1 MSTPDAPS
9 DDALSGLAPAK
20 INLLLHVGPVR
31 ADGYHPL
38 VSLAAF
44 ADVGDRV
51 AVRRAEALSL
61 TVEGPFAAGLEADGD
76 NLIIKA
82 LLALGE
88 AAGIGA
94 PPVAVTLDKRLP
106 IAAGLGGGSADAGAA
121 LRLTARLLALD
132 MPEAEL
138 ERLALAAGADGPMCL
153 RARPAWASGVGEA
166 LEDEPRLPALHGVL
180 LNPGLPSPTGAVYRA
195 YDAAPAAGADR
206 PTPPDDWSVASV
218 IDWLSAQRNDLEAPA
233 LSVTPGIAEA
243 LAAMRAAPG
252 CRLTRM
258 SGSGATVFGLFD
270 DRAAAIEAAFALD
283 RPGWWSRPA
292 VLGAPDIEPRSVI

>member
-1 MSTPDAPS
+1 MSTQ
-9 DDALSGLAPAK
+9 DALSGLAPAK

-31 ADGYHPL
+31 PDGYHPL

-51 AVRRAEALSL
+51 TVRRAEALSL
-61 TVEGPFAAGLEADGD
+61 EVEGPFASGLGADGD

-82 LLALGE
+82 LLALGQ

-121 LRLTARLLALD
+121 LRLTARLLGLGLS
-132 MPEAEL
+132 EGEL
-138 ERLALAAGADGPMCL
+138 ESIALAAGADGPMCL
-153 RARPAWASGVGEA
+153 RARPAWASGIGDA
-166 LEDEPRLPALHGVL
+166 LEEEPRLPTLHGVL
-180 LNPGLPSPTGAVYRA
+180 LNPGLPSPTGSVYRA
-195 YDAAPAAGADR
+195 YDAAPVRAADR
-206 PTPPDDWSVASV
+206 PASPADWTPASV
-218 IDWLSAQRNDLEAPA
+218 IDWLSEQRNDLEAPA
-233 LSVTPGIAEA
+233 LSVTPDIAEA
-243 LAAMRAAPG
+243 LAAMRAAPF

-270 DRAAAIEAAFALD
+270 DRGAAIQAALALD
-283 RPGWWSRPA
+283 RPGWWSRPV
-292 VLGAPDIEPRSVI
+292 VLGAPDIEPRSAI